1 MDLMFTVSQ
10 RDALPIL
17 LPLLRAS
24 KRRGTQCACFFTDS
38 GVEVLDSDE
47 LCELLTYA
55 TQAVACEF
63 SWERYRKGMP
73 CPIESGSQTNNS
85 AMTAAAK
92 HLVSL

>member
-1 MDLMFTVSQ
+1 MDLMYTVSQ

-24 KRRGTQCACFFTDS
+24 KRRGAQWTCFFTDS
-38 GVEVLDSDE
+38 GVEALDSDE
-47 LCELLTYA
+47 LRHLLTCA

-63 SWERYRKGMP
+63 SWQRYRKDTP

-85 AMTAAAK
+85 AMTAEAR
-92 HLVSL
+92 HLISL